1 MKKRNLAYLFAVF
14 VVVLFFVFP
23 GATSHAETLNRIV
36 ATVDGRPLTLRELNI
51 FSQQMGDRAAMMH
64 PQGAA
69 GMTQRDFLDALI
81 MSKMIQH
88 EVETQGL
95 SAKAEDIDSYIQ
107 RIKDQGG
114 LDEAQ
119 LEQALAD
126 QGMSMEAYRQQIRE
140 EIERALLVNREIG
153 SKVNVTPQDV
163 QRYIDANAGE
173 FNSPDQIRIR
183 HIFLPLPPDAPEEEE
198 KRVIGSI
205 EDIHTRAVG
214 GEDFAAL
221 ATQHSLGPGAEQG
234 GDLGFFEK
242 GQMAY
247 EIEDVAFSLKEGEV
261 SQPFRTDTGV
271 HLIKVEEIRRAGTEV
286 SDTSREEIRKRLYD
300 QKLAERYRV
309 WFQDDLRFRHHVEL
323 FLSSRTGTPYTGIRR
338 VEDAFGGANQEAV
351 YTEDVEDDEETYTA
365 DEEAETTRGAAKKP
379 KEEKGF
385 FSRLFSGDDDEEE
398 IAAEDEEE
406 VEEPTA
412 EDEEKEDKEG
422 KFLGLF

>member
-1 MKKRNLAYLFAVF
+1 MKKHSLACLFAV
-14 VVVLFFVFP
+14 LFAV
-23 GATSHAETLNRIV
+23 ATSQAETLNRIV
-36 ATVDGRPLTLRELNI
+36 ATVDGEPLTLRELDT

-81 MSKMIQH
+81 MNKMIRH

-114 LDEAQ
+114 LDDAQ

-126 QGMSMEAYRQQIRE
+126 QGMSVEAYRQQIRE

-153 SKVNVTPQDV
+153 SKVNVTPQDI
-163 QRYIDANAGE
+163 QRYIDTNSDE
-173 FNSPDQIRIR
+173 FDTPDQIRIR
-183 HIFLPLPPDAPEEEE
+183 HIFLPLPPVAPEEEE
-198 KRVIGSI
+198 KRVIGLI

-234 GDLGFFEK
+234 GDLGFFEQ

-271 HLIKVEEIRRAGTEV
+271 HLIKVEEIRRAGTDV
-286 SDTSREEIRKRLYD
+286 SEATREEIRKRLYD
-300 QKLAERYRV
+300 QKLAERYRT

-323 FLSSRTGTPYTGIRR
+323 FLTSRTGTPYTGIRR
-338 VEDAFGGANQEAV
+338 VEDAFDGANQEAV
-351 YTEDVEDDEETYTA
+351 YTDEGDEETYMA
-365 DEEAETTRGAAKKP
+365 GEEAETTQVAAKGA

-385 FSRLFSGDDDEEE
+385 FSRLFSEDDEEEE
-398 IAAEDEEE
+398 IAAEDEED
-406 VEEPTA
+406 EEESAA
-412 EDEEKEDKEG
+412 EDEEDKER